1 MTRIEIQTP
10 SEVGETARV
19 LQLANQR
26 RLADRQADGWA
37 EREAQRLAERA
48 RSFVGSSASRAAKDD
63 PWRGAVPEFDP
74 PPEVRARIPGKRFK
88 VAGAY
93 FQWRRDGAPP
103 VSTGRLLIWTASKE
117 HSAVINLPYAPRWYE
132 ALPAGG
138 DRVVLLFYGYS
149 MNVQYTPQQIE
160 TDTGWLPGAPN
171 ITSGGGGILWHTGT
185 LRNRTITTESWTTA
199 TASLADY
206 RIAVVVRKDEISHK
220 LSWPDSL
227 RQVVE
232 QKYECAK
239 SIRKTTSPTNV
250 GVTRYEYGQ
259 SITNTYTYKATGGSV
274 PNDVF
279 AAGTGEIVETM
290 PQYDPGG
297 AYNPYGGGLWVPVDS
312 LPGGTG
318 NQLYFYR
325 YPPHPAVDSATMNTL
340 GQTVNYTPSTIQ
352 INTTESST
360 HQNEDYEVVF
370 TPNAYQV
377 PTLLQFSTPGGP
389 DIVGIYVWHPLMRSY
404 GYGYLVNRDAAGQ
417 TPGWGRT
424 PAVFSFLKNYTGEFH
439 KEDGDTSML
448 TKASSYQ
455 HARDNYIPQDAPPY
469 FLTTNVAIPEATVDT
484 TKTYYYFRAPA
495 YDIPLDYSN
504 PLTFRTEGNTIVPT
518 ILRPNRGEY
527 TSEVFQSSLPETQK
541 HIETGGLW
549 FVSEYEIPVAA
560 WDWDRPLACWL
571 ELTRLG
577 FTNDDLMLSD
587 DEAKALAEADP
598 AKTAFKF

>member
-1 MTRIEIQTP
+1 MTRIDIQTP

-19 LQLANQR
+19 LHLANQR
-26 RLADRQADGWA
+26 RLADRQAEGWA
-37 EREAQRLAERA
+37 EREAERLAERA
-48 RSFVGSSASRAAKDD
+48 RSFVGNPASKAAKDD

-74 PPEVRARIPGKRFK
+74 PPGVRARIPGKQFK
-88 VAGAY
+88 IAGAY
-93 FQWRRDGAPP
+93 FQWRRDGAAP

-117 HSAVINLPYAPRWYE
+117 HSVVINLPYAPRWYE

-149 MNVQYTPQQIE
+149 ATAEYD
-160 TDTGWLPGAPN
+160 TDAHSTYEKVPGAPHAAADSDFTYLGYRDVPVSDGSGQVTIVHTLFTGADLRPYPDTYTETTTTGGRRFVKN
-171 ITSGGGGILWHTGT
+171 TSF
-185 LRNRTITTESWTTA
+185 S
-199 TASLADY
+199 DY
-206 RIAVVVRKDEISHK
+206 KYSVVVSKQSIK
-220 LSWPDSL
+220 VMASWPAGLEAIL
-227 RQVVE
+227 R
-232 QKYECAK
+232 QKYEIAEG
-239 SIRKTTSPTNV
+239 IRIYTTSEAILTANILELAAWDVHWLTLTEIHGKTYQESKVV
-250 GVTRYEYGQ
+250 G
-259 SITNTYTYKATGGSV
+259 
-274 PNDVF
+274 
-279 AAGTGEIVETM
+279 
-290 PQYDPGG
+290 
-297 AYNPYGGGLWVPVDS
+297 S
-312 LPGGTG
+312 LG
-318 NQLYFYR
+318 F
-325 YPPHPAVDSATMNTL
+325 
-340 GQTVNYTPSTIQ
+340 
-352 INTTESST
+352 
-360 HQNEDYEVVF
+360 NEDWEVTF

-389 DIVGIYVWHPLMRSY
+389 DIAGIYVWHPLMRSY

-504 PLTFRTEGNTIVPT
+504 PLTFRTENSTIVP
-518 ILRPNRGEY
+518 IALRPNRGEY
-527 TSEVFQSSLPETQK
+527 TREVFQSSVPETQK

-549 FVSEYEIPVAA
+549 FVSEHEIPVAA
-560 WDWDRPLACWL
+560 WDWNRPLACWL

-577 FTNDDLMLSD
+577 FTTDDLMLSD

-598 AKTAFKF
+598 ATTAFKF